1 MDRVLAPL
9 LTGRSFLL
17 FMALATLGP
26 VLLAALHLAIPGSVG
41 LAGSNTLRVLEL
53 LAAPHVFTTLY
64 LLVDARELVGV
75 PRPLLTLLVIPA
87 LLMIATAAILVA
99 SPLWMVTGFMLF
111 YTFFGM
117 WHFGRQN
124 FGVVAF
130 ATRISYRRPMGRFE
144 RHALNAGNI
153 AGLLAGYHIFAPVM
167 FTLKPQTWPLDL
179 SVIDPVFS
187 LLRYGGLAIYAVLIP
202 FTLYYLVTNWRRH
215 EPFALVIFLGC
226 VFFFLPTYL
235 STDPLLVLVAW
246 AVAHGL
252 QYVLILGL
260 HAAGRATGQPA
271 DSSGRFSVWPLLL
284 FALVVIGGVV
294 LWRVSGR
301 IQMDGDDTQIRVAVS
316 AVVAITLA
324 HYWVERYLWKF
335 SSPERRAWLEQSF
348 RFLSPPKA
356 VR

>member
-17 FMALATLGP
+17 FMALATIGP
-26 VLLAALHLAIPGSVG
+26 VLLAGLHLSMPGSVG
-41 LAGSNTLRVLEL
+41 LAGSNALRVLEL

-87 LLMIATAAILVA
+87 LLMAATAAVLVA

-167 FTLKPQTWPLDL
+167 FTLNPQTWPLDL
-179 SVIDPVFS
+179 SEIDPVFA

-202 FTLYYLVTNWRRH
+202 FTLYYLFANWRRH
-215 EPFALVIFLGC
+215 EPMALAIFLGC

-260 HAAGRATGQPA
+260 HAAGRATGRPER
-271 DSSGRFSVWPLLL
+271 GVSVWPLLL
-284 FALVVIGGVV
+284 FTIVVIGGVV

-301 IQMDGDDTQIRVAVS
+301 IQMDGDDTEIRLAVS
-316 AVVAITLA
+316 FVVAITLA

-348 RFLSPPKA
+348 RFLSPPKTA
-356 VR
+356 P

>member
-26 VLLAALHLAIPGSVG
+26 ALLASMHLAMPGRVG
-41 LAGSNTLRVLEL
+41 LAGSNVLRVLEL

-87 LLMIATAAILVA
+87 LLMAATAAVLVA

-167 FTLKPQTWPLDL
+167 FTLNPQTWPLDL
-179 SVIDPVFS
+179 SEIDPVFS

-202 FTLYYLVTNWRRH
+202 FSLYYLIANWRRH

-260 HAAGRATGQPA
+260 HAAGRATGRPERGVSA
-271 DSSGRFSVWPLLL
+271 RPLLL
-284 FALVVIGGVV
+284 FALVVIGGVL
-294 LWRVSGR
+294 LWRFSGR
-301 IQMDGDDTQIRVAVS
+301 IQLDGDDTEIRLAVS
-316 AVVAITLA
+316 FVVAITLA

-348 RFLSPPKA
+348 RFLSPPKTA
-356 VR
+356 P

>member
-17 FMALATLGP
+17 FMALATIGP
-26 VLLAALHLAIPGSVG
+26 VLLAVMHIAMPGDVG
-41 LAGSNTLRVLEL
+41 RMGGSTLRMLEL

-64 LLVDARELVGV
+64 LLVDVRELVGV
-75 PRPLLTLLVIPA
+75 PRPLLTLLLIPIA
-87 LLMIATAAILVA
+87 LMAITAAVLIA
-99 SPLWMVTGFMLF
+99 SPLWMVIAFMLF

-130 ATRISYRRPMGRFE
+130 ATRISHRRPMDRFE

-179 SVIDPVFS
+179 SGIDPFFS

-202 FTLYYLVTNWRRH
+202 CTIFYLVANWRKH
-215 EPFALVIFLGC
+215 EPMALAVFLGC

-235 STDPLLVLVAW
+235 SADPLLVLVAW

-252 QYVLILGL
+252 QYVLILGF
-260 HAAGRATGQPA
+260 HAAGRATGRPQ
-271 DSSGRFSVWPLLL
+271 RFSIWPLFL
-284 FALVVIGGVV
+284 FTAVVIGGVL
-294 LWRVSGR
+294 LWRFSG
-301 IQMDGDDTQIRVAVS
+301 QVQLDGEDIEVRVAVS
-316 AVVAITLA
+316 VVVALTLA

-335 SSPERRAWLEQSF
+335 SSSERRAWLEQSF
-348 RFLSPPKA
+348 HFLSPPKA
-356 VR
+356 TG

>member
-9 LTGRSFLL
+9 LTGRSFLV
-17 FMALATLGP
+17 FMALATIGP
-26 VLLAALHLAIPGSVG
+26 VLLAVLHLGMPGSIG
-41 LAGSNTLRVLEL
+41 LAGSNALRVLEL

-75 PRPLLTLLVIPA
+75 PRPLLTLLAVPL
-87 LLMIATAAILVA
+87 LLMAATTAVLVS
-99 SPLWMVTGFMLF
+99 SPLWMVTAFMLF

-130 ATRISYRRPMGRFE
+130 ATRISYRRPMGKFE

-167 FTLKPQTWPLDL
+167 FTLNPQTWPLDL
-179 SVIDPVFS
+179 SRVDPVFS
-187 LLRYGGLAIYAVLIP
+187 LFRYGGLAIYAVLIP
-202 FTLYYLVTNWRRH
+202 CTLYYLVATWRRH
-215 EPFALVIFLGC
+215 EPMALVIFLGC

-260 HAAGRATGQPA
+260 HAAGRAAGQPE
-271 DSSGRFSVWPLLL
+271 RRSVWPLLL
-284 FALVVIGGVV
+284 FTAVVLGGVA

-301 IQMDGDDTQIRVAVS
+301 IQLDGGDTEIRLAVS
-316 AVVAITLA
+316 FVVAITLA
-324 HYWVERYLWKF
+324 HYWVEQYLWKF
-335 SSPERRAWLEQSF
+335 SSPDRRAWLEQSF
-348 RFLSPPKA
+348 RFLSPPKTNS
-356 VR
+356 

>member
-17 FMALATLGP
+17 FMALATIGP
-26 VLLAALHLAIPGSVG
+26 ALLAILYIAMPGDVG
-41 LAGSNTLRVLEL
+41 RMGGNTLRMLEL

-64 LLVDARELVGV
+64 LLVDTRELIGV
-75 PRPLLTLLVIPA
+75 PRPLLTLLLIPLVLMA
-87 LLMIATAAILVA
+87 LTAIVLIA
-99 SPLWMVTGFMLF
+99 SPPWMVIGFMLF

-130 ATRISYRRPMGRFE
+130 ATRISHRRPMDKFE

-179 SVIDPVFS
+179 SRIDPFFS

-202 FTLYYLVTNWRRH
+202 CMIYYIAANWRRH
-215 EPFALVIFLGC
+215 EPMALVVFLGC

-235 STDPLLVLVAW
+235 STNPLLVLVAW

-252 QYVLILGL
+252 QYVLILGF
-260 HAAGRATGQPA
+260 HAAGRATGRPQ
-271 DSSGRFSVWPLLL
+271 RFSIRPLIL
-284 FALVVIGGVV
+284 FTAVVIGGVL
-294 LWRVSGR
+294 LWRYSGR
-301 IQMDGDDTQIRVAVS
+301 MQLDGDDTEVRVAVS
-316 AVVAITLA
+316 VVVALTLA

-335 SSPERRAWLEQSF
+335 SSSERRAWLEQSF

-356 VR
+356 TG

>member
-9 LTGRSFLL
+9 LTGRSFLVL
-17 FMALATLGP
+17 MALATIGP
-26 VLLAALHLAIPGSVG
+26 VLLAALHLGMPGSVG
-41 LAGSNTLRVLEL
+41 LAGSNALRVLEL

-75 PRPLLTLLVIPA
+75 PRPLLTLLAIPL
-87 LLMIATAAILVA
+87 LLMAATTAVLVS
-99 SPLWMVTGFMLF
+99 SPLWMVTAFMLF

-144 RHALNAGNI
+144 RHALNAGNV

-167 FTLKPQTWPLDL
+167 FTLNPQTWPLDL
-179 SVIDPVFS
+179 SRVDPVFS
-187 LLRYGGLAIYAVLIP
+187 LFRYGGLAIYAVLIP
-202 FTLYYLVTNWRRH
+202 CMLYYLVANWRRH

-260 HAAGRATGQPA
+260 HAAGRATGKPE
-271 DSSGRFSVWPLLL
+271 RFLIWPLVL
-284 FALVVIGGVV
+284 FAAVVLGGVV

-301 IQMDGDDTQIRVAVS
+301 MQLDGGDTEIRLAVS
-316 AVVAITLA
+316 FVVAITLV
-324 HYWVERYLWKF
+324 HYWVERYLWRF
-335 SSPERRAWLEQSF
+335 SSPARRAWLEQSF
-348 RFLSPPKA
+348 RFLSPPKTTG
-356 VR
+356 

>member
-9 LTGRSFLL
+9 LTGRSFLV
-17 FMALATLGP
+17 FMALATIGP
-26 VLLAALHLAIPGSVG
+26 VLLAALHLGMPGSVG
-41 LAGSNTLRVLEL
+41 LVGSNALRVLEL

-64 LLVDARELVGV
+64 LLVDTRELVGV
-75 PRPLLTLLVIPA
+75 PRPLLTLLAIPL
-87 LLMIATAAILVA
+87 LLMTATVA
-99 SPLWMVTGFMLF
+99 VLMSSPLWMVTAFMLF

-130 ATRISYRRPMGRFE
+130 ATRISYRRPMGKFE
-144 RHALNAGNI
+144 RFALNAGNV
-153 AGLLAGYHIFAPVM
+153 AGLLAGYHIFAPVL
-167 FTLKPQTWPLDL
+167 FTLNPQTWPLDL
-179 SVIDPVFS
+179 SRVDPVFS
-187 LLRYGGLAIYAVLIP
+187 LFRYGGLAIYAVLIP
-202 FTLYYLVTNWRRH
+202 CTLYYLVANWRRH

-260 HAAGRATGQPA
+260 HAAGRATGQPE
-271 DSSGRFSVWPLLL
+271 RRSVWPLLL
-284 FALVVIGGVV
+284 FTVVVLGGVI

-301 IQMDGDDTQIRVAVS
+301 IQLDGGDTEIRLAVS
-316 AVVAITLA
+316 FVVAITLA

-348 RFLSPPKA
+348 RFLSLPKTT
-356 VR
+356 R

>member
-26 VLLAALHLAIPGSVG
+26 VLLAASHLAMPGNVG
-41 LAGSNTLRVLEL
+41 LAGSSALRVLEL

-75 PRPLLTLLVIPA
+75 PRPLLTLLVVPL
-87 LLMIATAAILVA
+87 LLMAATAAVLVA
-99 SPLWMVTGFMLF
+99 SPLWMVTAFMLF

-130 ATRISYRRPMGRFE
+130 ATRISYRRPMARLE

-167 FTLKPQTWPLDL
+167 FTLNRQTWPLDL
-179 SVIDPVFS
+179 SEIDPVFS
-187 LLRYGGLAIYAVLIP
+187 LLRYGGLVIYAVLIP
-202 FTLYYLVTNWRRH
+202 FTVYYLIANWRRH

-260 HAAGRATGQPA
+260 HAAGRATGRA
-271 DSSGRFSVWPLLL
+271 ERFSVWPLLL
-284 FALVVIGGVV
+284 FTLVVIGGVV
-294 LWRVSGR
+294 LWRFSGR
-301 IQMDGDDTQIRVAVS
+301 VQLDGDDTEVRVAVS

-348 RFLSPPKA
+348 RFLSPPKT
-356 VR
+356 VQ

>member
-1 MDRVLAPL
+1 MGRVFAPL

-17 FMALATLGP
+17 FMVLATLGP
-26 VLLAALHLAIPGSVG
+26 LLLALLHLALPGTVG
-41 LAGSNTLRVLEL
+41 LAGSNMLRVLEL

-75 PRPLLTLLVIPA
+75 PRPLLTLLVIP
-87 LLMIATAAILVA
+87 LVLMAVTAAVLVA

-124 FGVVAF
+124 FGIVAF

-144 RHALNAGNI
+144 RHALNAGNF

-167 FTLKPQTWPLDL
+167 FTLNPRTWPLDL
-179 SVIDPVFS
+179 SKIDPMFS

-202 FTLYYLVTNWRRH
+202 LSLYYLVTNWRRH

-235 STDPLLVLVAW
+235 SADPLLVLVAW

-260 HAAGRATGQPA
+260 HAAGRATGQPERGIA
-271 DSSGRFSVWPLLL
+271 LGPLLL
-284 FALVVIGGVV
+284 FTLVVIGGVL
-294 LWRVSGR
+294 LWRYSGR
-301 IQMDGDDTQIRVAVS
+301 LQLDGDDTQVRLAVS
-316 AVVAITLA
+316 AIVAITLA
-324 HYWVERYLWKF
+324 HYWIERYLWKF

-348 RFLSPPKA
+348 RFLSPPKTTG
-356 VR
+356 

>member
-9 LTGRSFLL
+9 LTGRSFLV
-17 FMALATLGP
+17 FMALATIGP
-26 VLLAALHLAIPGSVG
+26 VLLAALHLGMPGSVG
-41 LAGSNTLRVLEL
+41 LAGSNALRVLEL

-64 LLVDARELVGV
+64 LLVDTRELVGV
-75 PRPLLTLLVIPA
+75 PRPLLTLLAIPL
-87 LLMIATAAILVA
+87 LLMTATAAVLMS
-99 SPLWMVTGFMLF
+99 SPLWMVTAFMLF

-144 RHALNAGNI
+144 RFALNAGNI

-167 FTLKPQTWPLDL
+167 FTLNPQTWPLDL
-179 SVIDPVFS
+179 SLVDPVFS
-187 LLRYGGLAIYAVLIP
+187 LFRYGGLAIYAVLIP
-202 FTLYYLVTNWRRH
+202 CTLYYLVANWRRH
-215 EPFALVIFLGC
+215 EPFALVILLGC

-260 HAAGRATGQPA
+260 HAAGRATGQPEQ
-271 DSSGRFSVWPLLL
+271 RSVWPLLL
-284 FALVVIGGVV
+284 FTVVVLGGVI

-301 IQMDGDDTQIRVAVS
+301 IQLDGGDTEIRLAVS
-316 AVVAITLA
+316 FVVAITLA

-348 RFLSPPKA
+348 RFLSLPKTT
-356 VR
+356 R

>member
-9 LTGRSFLL
+9 LTGRSFLF
-17 FMALATLGP
+17 FMVFATVGPVALAL
-26 VLLAALHLAIPGSVG
+26 LHLNTQGGLSFAGGS
-41 LAGSNTLRVLEL
+41 TLRMLEL

-64 LLVDARELVGV
+64 LLVDYRDLVGV
-75 PRPLLTLLVIPA
+75 PRPMLTLLAIPI
-87 LLMIATAAILVA
+87 LLMATTAIVLITCPVW
-99 SPLWMVTGFMLF
+99 LVTGFMLF

-130 ATRISYRRPMGRFE
+130 ATRISQGRPMDRFE

-167 FTLKPQTWPLDL
+167 FLLKPETWPQDL
-179 SVIDPVFS
+179 TPIDPVFS
-187 LLRYGGLAIYAVLIP
+187 LLWYGGIAIYAMLIP
-202 FTLYYLVTNWRRH
+202 AMIWRIVTQWRKYD
-215 EPFALVIFLGC
+215 LMSLLILLGC

-235 STDPLLVLVAW
+235 SSNPLLALVSW

-252 QYVLILGL
+252 QYVLILGF
-260 HAAGRATGQPA
+260 HAVGRASARP
-271 DSSGRFSVWPLLL
+271 GRIGLWPLLL
-284 FALVVIGGVV
+284 FTACVVGGV
-294 LWRVSGR
+294 LIWRTSGR
-301 IQMDGDDTQIRVAVS
+301 LQLDGDDLEIRLAVS
-316 AVVAITLA
+316 AVVALTLA

-348 RFLSPPKA
+348 RFLSPPKKA
-356 VR
+356 AGG

>member
-9 LTGRSFLL
+9 LTGRSFLV
-17 FMALATLGP
+17 FMALATIGP
-26 VLLAALHLAIPGSVG
+26 VLLAVLHLGMPGSVG
-41 LAGSNTLRVLEL
+41 LAGSNALRVLEL

-64 LLVDARELVGV
+64 LLVDVRELVGV
-75 PRPLLTLLVIPA
+75 PRPLLTLLAVPL
-87 LLMIATAAILVA
+87 LLMIATTAVLVS
-99 SPLWMVTGFMLF
+99 SPLWMVTAFMLF

-130 ATRISYRRPMGRFE
+130 ATRISYRRPMGKFE
-144 RHALNAGNI
+144 RHALNAGNV

-167 FTLKPQTWPLDL
+167 FTLNPQTWPLDL
-179 SVIDPVFS
+179 SRVDPVFS

-202 FTLYYLVTNWRRH
+202 CTLYYLVANWRRH
-215 EPFALVIFLGC
+215 EPMALVIFLGC

-260 HAAGRATGQPA
+260 HAAGRATGQPE
-271 DSSGRFSVWPLLL
+271 RRSVWPLLL
-284 FALVVIGGVV
+284 FTVVVLGGVV

-301 IQMDGDDTQIRVAVS
+301 IQLDGGDTEIRLAVSFVVAV
-316 AVVAITLA
+316 TLA

-348 RFLSPPKA
+348 RFLSPPTTNG
-356 VR
+356 

>member
-17 FMALATLGP
+17 FMALATVGP
-26 VLLAALHLAIPGSVG
+26 VLLAALHLAIPGSIG
-41 LAGSNTLRVLEL
+41 LAGSNMLRVLEL

-75 PRPLLTLLVIPA
+75 PRPLLTLLVMPL
-87 LLMIATAAILVA
+87 LLMTATAAVLVA
-99 SPLWMVTGFMLF
+99 SPLWMVTAFMLA

-124 FGVVAF
+124 FGIVAF
-130 ATRISYRRPMGRFE
+130 ATRISYRRPMDRFE
-144 RHALNAGNI
+144 RLALNAGNV

-167 FTLKPQTWPLDL
+167 FTLNRQTWPLDL
-179 SVIDPVFS
+179 SSIDPIFS
-187 LLRYGGLAIYAVLIP
+187 LFRYGGLAIYAVLLP
-202 FTLYYLVTNWRRH
+202 CAVYYLFSNWRRH
-215 EPFALVIFLGC
+215 EPFALTIFLGC

-235 STDPLLVLVAW
+235 SNDPLLVLVAW

-260 HAAGRATGQPA
+260 HAAGRATGRPQQ
-271 DSSGRFSVWPLLL
+271 FSIWPLLL
-284 FALVVIGGVV
+284 FMAVVIVGVA
-294 LWRVSGR
+294 LWRISGR
-301 IQMDGDDTQIRVAVS
+301 IQLDGDDTEIRVAVS
-316 AVVAITLA
+316 VVVAITLA

-356 VR
+356 AR